1 MLKKQKNKWVLVKR
15 TKLAFSYPCILE
27 SVGMEE
33 ETSFYIPAASKQ
45 TRRAKTNPPG
55 QNKPAKPKNKLRA
68 PLNHAIFYIC
78 RKTKR
83 GMNMTIGIIGAMEE
97 EVAVLKN
104 SMDVEKVVE
113 YASME
118 FYKGVLCGKNVVVVR
133 SGIGKV
139 NAAIC
144 TQILADKFKVDVLIN
159 TGIAGSLDA
168 AIDIG
173 DMVISTDLVEHD
185 MDASIFGDP
194 IGQVPRMDTF
204 SFPADSELVKKAVL
218 ANKEA
223 NPDIK
228 TFTGRI
234 VSGDQFVS
242 SAEVKERLVELFQA
256 KCTEMEGAAIAHAAY
271 LNKISCVII
280 RAISDKAD
288 NSATMDYPTFEKQA
302 IKHSVKLVR
311 NLLLLL

>member
-1 MLKKQKNKWVLVKR
+1 
-15 TKLAFSYPCILE
+15 
-27 SVGMEE
+27 
-33 ETSFYIPAASKQ
+33 
-45 TRRAKTNPPG
+45 
-55 QNKPAKPKNKLRA
+55 
-68 PLNHAIFYIC
+68 
-78 RKTKR
+78 
-83 GMNMTIGIIGAMEE
+83 MTIGIIGAMEE
-97 EVAVLKN
+97 EVAVLKQE
-104 SMDVEKVVE
+104 MDIEETVD
-113 YASME
+113 YASMQ
-118 FYKGVLCGKNVVVVR
+118 FCKGTLCGKDVVIVR

-144 TQILADKFKVDVLIN
+144 AQILADKFNVDVLIN

-185 MDASIFGDP
+185 MDATIFGDP
-194 IGQVPRMDTF
+194 LGQVPRMDTF
-204 SFPADSELVKKAVL
+204 SFPAEASLIEKAVA
-218 ANKEA
+218 ANEEV

-242 SAEVKERLVELFQA
+242 SAEVKEKLVKNFRA

-271 LNKISCVII
+271 LNKVSCVII

-288 NSATMDYPTFEKQA
+288 NSATMDYPTFEKKA
-302 IKHSVKLVR
+302 IEHSVRLVR
-311 NLLLLL
+311 NLLPRI

>member
-1 MLKKQKNKWVLVKR
+1 
-15 TKLAFSYPCILE
+15 
-27 SVGMEE
+27 
-33 ETSFYIPAASKQ
+33 
-45 TRRAKTNPPG
+45 
-55 QNKPAKPKNKLRA
+55 
-68 PLNHAIFYIC
+68 
-78 RKTKR
+78 
-83 GMNMTIGIIGAMEE
+83 MTIGIIGAMEE
-97 EVAVLKN
+97 EVAVLKQEMN
-104 SMDVEKVVE
+104 IEETVD
-113 YASME
+113 YASMR
-118 FYKGVLCGKNVVVVR
+118 FCKGTLCGKNVVIVR

-144 TQILADKFKVDVLIN
+144 AQVLVDRFNVDILIN

-185 MDASIFGDP
+185 MDATIFGDP
-194 IGQVPRMDTF
+194 LGQVPRMDTF
-204 SFPADSELVKKAVL
+204 SFPAAASLIEKAVA
-218 ANKEA
+218 ANEEA

-242 SAEVKERLVELFQA
+242 SAEVKEKLVKNFQA

-288 NSATMDYPTFEKQA
+288 NSATMDYPTFEKKA
-302 IKHSVKLVR
+302 IEHSVRLVR
-311 NLLLLL
+311 NLLPRI

>member
-1 MLKKQKNKWVLVKR
+1 
-15 TKLAFSYPCILE
+15 
-27 SVGMEE
+27 
-33 ETSFYIPAASKQ
+33 
-45 TRRAKTNPPG
+45 
-55 QNKPAKPKNKLRA
+55 
-68 PLNHAIFYIC
+68 
-78 RKTKR
+78 
-83 GMNMTIGIIGAMEE
+83 MTIGIIGAMEE
-97 EVAVLKN
+97 EVAVLKQEMN
-104 SMDVEKVVE
+104 IEETVD
-113 YASME
+113 YASMR
-118 FYKGVLCGKNVVVVR
+118 FCKGTLCGKNVVIVR

-144 TQILADKFKVDVLIN
+144 AQVLADRFNVDILIN

-168 AIDIG
+168 TIDIG

-185 MDASIFGDP
+185 MDATIFGDP
-194 IGQVPRMDTF
+194 LGQVPRMDTF
-204 SFPADSELVKKAVL
+204 SFPAAASLIEKAVA
-218 ANKEA
+218 ANEEA

-242 SAEVKERLVELFQA
+242 SAEVKEKLVKNFGG

-288 NSATMDYPTFEKQA
+288 NSATMDYPTFEKKA
-302 IKHSVKLVR
+302 IEHSVRLVR
-311 NLLLLL
+311 NLLPRI

>member
-1 MLKKQKNKWVLVKR
+1 
-15 TKLAFSYPCILE
+15 
-27 SVGMEE
+27 
-33 ETSFYIPAASKQ
+33 
-45 TRRAKTNPPG
+45 
-55 QNKPAKPKNKLRA
+55 
-68 PLNHAIFYIC
+68 
-78 RKTKR
+78 
-83 GMNMTIGIIGAMEE
+83 MTIGIIGAMEE
-97 EVAVLKN
+97 EVAILKEA
-104 SMDVEKVVE
+104 MDVEKIVE
-113 YASME
+113 HASMQ
-118 FYKGVLCGKNVVVVR
+118 FYKGVLCGEKVVVVR

-139 NAAIC
+139 NAAVC
-144 TQILADKFKVDVLIN
+144 AQALVDKFNIDILIN

-194 IGQVPRMDTF
+194 VGQIPRMDTF
-204 SFPADSELVKKAVL
+204 SFPADPELVKKAVQ
-218 ANKEA
+218 ANTEA

-242 SAEVKERLVELFQA
+242 SSEVKERLVSLFDA
-256 KCTEMEGAAIAHAAY
+256 KCTEMEGAAIAHVAY
-271 LNKISCVII
+271 LNKIPCVII

-311 NLLLLL
+311 NLLLLI